1 MIPKLSKKTI
11 HIIGVIAVFIFIVYL
26 NYAFNNIVIREGLSD
41 QDSVTVNKHKIELDE
56 LKDSICLKKNYE
68 EKVNQ
73 IKELDTKLEQM
84 KGVNSANEA
93 QNNANSEVTG

>member
-26 NYAFNNIVIREGLSD
+26 NYAFNNIVTREGLSD

-73 IKELDTKLEQM
+73 IKELDTKLQQM
-84 KGVNSANEA
+84 KNVNSANEA
-93 QNNANSEVTG
+93 QNNANSGVTG

>member
-26 NYAFNNIVIREGLSD
+26 NYAFNSIVIREGLSD

-56 LKDSICLKKNYE
+56 LKDSICLKKHYE

-73 IKELDTKLEQM
+73 INELDRKLEQM

-93 QNNANSEVTG
+93 QNNANSGVTG